1 MGSSMG
7 FKSDLTETIN
17 DWKNTNPILNIFNIL
32 GIFGAV
38 SSITSISETIIKWKG
53 LLRDFVSLYQIYFRD
68 PITELLT
75 HINVHLAK
83 DMADF
88 LIVMGVV
95 NLAWFR
101 AMYKGTDW
109 SDRGERLGTRNATIF
124 TASVYII
131 APFYLSNSKDNISTT
146 DLVCLILF
154 WTAFPLIGKSNREF
168 YRNYVT
174 YLGIVATILVTIV
187 AINTGIQG

>member
-1 MGSSMG
+1 MG
-7 FKSDLTETIN
+7 FKSDLTEAVQ
-17 DWKNTNPILNIFNIL
+17 DWKNTNPISIIFSML

-38 SSITSISETIIKWKG
+38 SAITSISEVIIKWKG
-53 LLRDFVSLYQIYFRD
+53 LLKDFISIYQKYFRD

-75 HINVHLAK
+75 HINIHLTK
-83 DMADF
+83 DITDF

-109 SDRGERLGTRNATIF
+109 NNRGERLGTINATLF
-124 TASVYII
+124 TASVYVI
-131 APFYLSNSKDNISTT
+131 APFYLSNSKYDISIS

-154 WTAFPLIGKSNREF
+154 WAACPLVAKSNRKF
-168 YRNYVT
+168 YKNYVT
-174 YLGIVATILVTIV
+174 YLGIVATTVAILV